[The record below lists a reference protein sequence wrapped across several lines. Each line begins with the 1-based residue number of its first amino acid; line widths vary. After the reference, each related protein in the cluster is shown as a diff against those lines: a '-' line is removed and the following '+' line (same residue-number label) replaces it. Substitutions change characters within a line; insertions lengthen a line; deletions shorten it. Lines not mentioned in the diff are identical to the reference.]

1 MTEISSASA
10 ETGPS
15 VSADTLDAHTAAAF
29 QTVLNALASVS
40 LSGADSDTV
49 AAFQTV
55 LDAITSFSHAHAAS
69 TVNAVADAADA
80 HPAAPANTPPAAAD
94 ARPAARANTP
104 PAGVGAANAPPAAA
118 AAGAAIAPRS
128 AFSPLPRWVSATVTP
143 APPISVPALGPNIN
157 FRTGPP
163 WLVGELYIVIPM
175 QHLAA
180 IPDPPRVEGEETYW
194 YCITQGRFVG
204 VTVTHAVALAAT
216 RGVSG
221 GTMKAHRSQV
231 AALEA
236 FNVALDYRMI
246 TVVV

>member
-40 LSGADSDTV
+40 LSGADFTLMRPPPSMP
-49 AAFQTV
+49 
-55 LDAITSFSHAHAAS
+55 LPMLLMRI
-69 TVNAVADAADA
+69 
-80 HPAAPANTPPAAAD
+80 PAAPANTPPR
-94 ARPAARANTP
+94 RPPMRVPPPVPTP
-104 PAGVGAANAPPAAA
+104 LPPGVGAANAPPAAA

-143 APPISVPALGPNIN
+143 APPISVPALGAQHQLPY
-157 FRTGPP
+157 
-163 WLVGELYIVIPM
+163 WAA
-175 QHLAA
+175 HLAA